1 MNNEKLMMK
10 LPFLAILAVVIL
22 AGILL
27 APLVNAK
34 DIIHDSEFQILQKQ
48 HGDKWAAEDKDIQ
61 KKLAALHKQVR
72 Q

>member
-34 DIIHDSEFQILQKQ
+34 DIIHDSKFQLLQEQ

>member
-34 DIIHDSEFQILQKQ
+34 DIIHDYEFQILQEQ
-48 HGDKWAAEDKDIQ
+48 HGDKWAAEDRSVCTSYHAEQ
-61 KKLAALHKQVR
+61 ASL
-72 Q
+72 